1 MLAHVRRAPDT
12 PEPAVHTAAL
22 GRSSAGAVA
31 AQATYALSSFVLQF
45 AAARLLGLDGL
56 GRYGALYAFLVLT
69 TAVSG
74 GFVGDS
80 LTVLDRQ
87 DRSIRAGLQISLI
100 FIAAATSL
108 TLGAVT
114 WSIGFVS
121 AATAASYAVATA
133 AFTVEDAL
141 RRNLMAVFSFWRVVI
156 VDVVGLVASVAVL
169 VLMAAVADRVTLTHL
184 MLALFAGQMCALAVA
199 AGLLPVEER
208 VLATFK
214 GADLRSVARF
224 GTWRALQQVVRPT
237 LLAGVRILCLLTSS
251 VAAVGA
257 LEAARVYTAPA
268 MLLVGGINSY
278 LFASYARTKSAP
290 LGGVLHRADRT
301 VATLVAI
308 TAAVGIAAV
317 AALPIL
323 GPVLSGGDYDLSI
336 VAVASWSLFVASIA
350 AVTPFGQLASVR
362 GNQRRVLSIRV
373 ADSVVTLIAVVIA
386 LALGLA
392 VMWVPLILAIGSIA
406 GGMTIRIMVLAPAA
420 GHANE

>member
-12 PEPAVHTAAL
+12 PEPAVHAAAL

-268 MLLVGGINSY
+268 MLVVGGINSY

>member
-1 MLAHVRRAPDT
+1 
-12 PEPAVHTAAL
+12 
-22 GRSSAGAVA
+22 
-31 AQATYALSSFVLQF
+31 
-45 AAARLLGLDGL
+45 
-56 GRYGALYAFLVLT
+56 
-69 TAVSG
+69 
-74 GFVGDS
+74 
-80 LTVLDRQ
+80 
-87 DRSIRAGLQISLI
+87 
-100 FIAAATSL
+100 
-108 TLGAVT
+108 
-114 WSIGFVS
+114 
-121 AATAASYAVATA
+121 
-133 AFTVEDAL
+133 
-141 RRNLMAVFSFWRVVI
+141 
-156 VDVVGLVASVAVL
+156 
-169 VLMAAVADRVTLTHL
+169 
-184 MLALFAGQMCALAVA
+184 
-199 AGLLPVEER
+199 
-208 VLATFK
+208 
-214 GADLRSVARF
+214 
-224 GTWRALQQVVRPT
+224 
-237 LLAGVRILCLLTSS
+237 
-251 VAAVGA
+251 
-257 LEAARVYTAPA
+257 VYTAPA
-268 MLLVGGINSY
+268 MLVVGGINSY